1 MKLKAVRLV
10 SVLILGLVAGPLPA
24 WAQKPGKVYRI
35 GYLTGTSAAIAKRNY
50 DSFREG
56 LRELGYVEGKNI
68 IIDYRHANGEPDR
81 LPELAAELVRA
92 RVEVIVVGGTGAIKA
107 VKRATSRIPIVAG
120 GAGDLVGTGLVVSLA
135 RPGGNVTGSTRMA
148 TELGAKRIELL
159 KQSVSKVSRVAVI
172 WSTRQ
177 DHDELKEIEDAARQ
191 LSVKIQAVKVRD
203 PNKFQSAKEAI
214 AKERADALIILHSAF
229 AYSHRRQ
236 LLLLAAEDRLP
247 SICEQARWANAGCLI
262 SYGPDV
268 PYLWRRAAIY
278 VDKILKGAKPGDLP
292 IEQPTKFELIVNLK
306 TAKALA
312 ITIPPS
318 VLYRADKVIK

>member
-1 MKLKAVRLV
+1 MLAKILFLV
-10 SVLILGLVAGPLPA
+10 FVVLALHAGPLPA
-24 WAQKPGKVYRI
+24 WAQEPENVYRI
-35 GYLTGTSAAIAKRNY
+35 GYLTGTSAANAKRNY

-68 IIDYRHANGEPDR
+68 IIDYRHANGKLDR

-92 RVEVIVVGGTGAIKA
+92 RVDVIVVAGTRAIKA
-107 VKRATSRIPIVAG
+107 VKQATNTIPIVAG

-159 KQSVSKVSRVAVI
+159 KQAVSKVSRVTVI

-177 DHDELKEIEDAARQ
+177 DQDELKEIESAARQ
-191 LSVKIQAVKVRD
+191 LGVKIQPMKVRD
-203 PNKFQSAKEAI
+203 PNKFQRTKEAI
-214 AKERADALIILHSAF
+214 AIERADALIILHSAF

-236 LLLLAAEDRLP
+236 LLMLALENRLP

-268 PYLWRRAAIY
+268 PYLWRRAATY
-278 VDKILKGAKPGDLP
+278 VDKILTGANPADLP
-292 IEQPTKFELIVNLK
+292 VEQATKFELVVNLK

-318 VLYRADKVIK
+318 MLYRADKVIK